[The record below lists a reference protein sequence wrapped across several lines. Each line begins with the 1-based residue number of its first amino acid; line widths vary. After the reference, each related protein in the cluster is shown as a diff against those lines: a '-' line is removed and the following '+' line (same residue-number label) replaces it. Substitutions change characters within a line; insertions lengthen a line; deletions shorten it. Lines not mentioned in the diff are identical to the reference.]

1 MAKVN
6 LDTPQDLHTKIKRL
20 QLDLE
25 DKGEKFSLKELYYE
39 LLKLGLD
46 QKEKATQI

>member
-6 LDTPQDLHTKIKRL
+6 LDTPQELHTKIKRL

-25 DKGEKFSLKELYYE
+25 DKGQVFSLKELYYE
-39 LLKLGLD
+39 LLQLGLEA
-46 QKEKATQI
+46 KKKASQD

>member
-6 LDTPQDLHTKIKRL
+6 LDTPQDLHTRIKRL

-25 DKGEKFSLKELYYE
+25 DNGEKLSLKELYYE
-39 LLKLGLD
+39 LLKLGLEE
-46 QKEKATQI
+46 KEKASQK